1 MNYVKGIVTILFV
14 ISICICYTN
23 TSLVFADDKPIPQNG
38 KISVS
43 SKVTIS
49 FVYLRQSGRAS
60 NQFAVWI
67 EDTTGKYIKTLYV
80 TRFTAKG
87 GWESRSDSI
96 PSWVKAAQASN
107 LSNKQIDSITGATPS
122 AGNLSYWWDCKD
134 YNNNVVP
141 AGKYRYRVEGT
152 VRWKS
157 RVLYTGT
164 IKIGGPAQQSKA
176 KVELYGD
183 GAEERNMI
191 TNVAAEYHP

>member
-1 MNYVKGIVTILFV
+1 MNYVKGIVATLFV
-14 ISICICYTN
+14 IIICICYTN
-23 TSLVFADDKPIPQNG
+23 TSSVFADDKLIPQNG
-38 KISVS
+38 KITVS
-43 SKVTIS
+43 SKVKIS
-49 FVYLRQSGRAS
+49 FAYLRQSGRAS

-67 EDTTGKYIKTLYV
+67 EDTTGKYIKTLYA

-87 GWESRSDSI
+87 GWKNRPDSI

-122 AGNLSYWWDCKD
+122 AGNLTYSWDCKD

-176 KVELYGD
+176 KIELYGD
-183 GAEERNMI
+183 DADERNMI
-191 TNVAAEYHP
+191 TNVAAEYYP